1 MAHNLKKGLS
11 KPEAMKIRSIQSV
24 SELRESLKTHD
35 RTFVLLYKSNSPTSG
50 CAESYL
56 NETSEK
62 VAEAHILKAD
72 VNSVRDIHPAYG
84 VDTVPSLL
92 IFEKENL
99 KNIVK
104 GCQTSDYYKNL
115 IENQLYQAAASD
127 VTGGPSVTVYSTPTC
142 PWCTTMKNY
151 LRQHRIPFTDVDVS
165 ADPAMARELVNR
177 TGQTGVPQAEINGEM
192 VVGFDK
198 AKINRLLNI
207 TG

>member
-1 MAHNLKKGLS
+1 
-11 KPEAMKIRSIQSV
+11 MKIKSIQSV

-62 VAEAHILKAD
+62 VAEAHILKTD

-127 VTGGPSVTVYSTPTC
+127 VTGGASVTVYSTPTC

-198 AKINRLLNI
+198 ARINRLLNI